1 MKHERS
7 NHWFLRETQV
17 VASWVREASVFFKG
31 VARGMWL
38 ILRCLSP
45 HVQGYMSR
53 TNRLSGLQT
62 KQTRP
67 WEGLVMSVNQGGL
80 KGRSEGRV

>member
-1 MKHERS
+1 MKHERN
-7 NHWFLRETQV
+7 NHWFLRESQV

-31 VARGMWL
+31 VAPGRWL
-38 ILRCLSP
+38 LLRYMAP
-45 HVQGYMSR
+45 HVRGYMSD

-67 WEGLVMSVNQGGL
+67 WEGPSMRVNL
-80 KGRSEGRV
+80 